1 MIPVGGAG
9 GFACLTALDW
19 KRSPR
24 LRRKRDEAVCLEVD
38 LVTLLANIVAEA
50 CVGGDVFLKE
60 GDATCAGVAVAVDSL
75 PTTIHFEM
83 LSGGI
88 AGEKTREG

>member
-1 MIPVGGAG
+1 MPVGGAG

-38 LVTLLANIVAEA
+38 LVTLLANIVAA
-50 CVGGDVFLKE
+50 KVCSVGVDVFLE
-60 GDATCAGVAVAVDSL
+60 VDNAGSAGVVVAVGTL
-75 PTTIHFEM
+75 LRPFA
-83 LSGGI
+83 LGI
-88 AGEKTREG
+88 AL